1 MKKRK
6 IPLRKCVAC
15 NENKPKNELIR
26 IVKDKEGNIEV
37 DLTGKMNGRGA
48 YICPDDECF
57 IKAKQSKILEK
68 TLKTHISDEIYENI
82 KKAITDSTEY

>member
-1 MKKRK
+1 
-6 IPLRKCVAC
+6 VAC

>member
-57 IKAKQSKILEK
+57 IKAKRSKILEK

-82 KKAITDSTEY
+82 KKTITDSTEY

>member
-1 MKKRK
+1 MK
-6 IPLRKCVAC
+6 I
-15 NENKPKNELIR
+15 NQKNELIR

-37 DLTGKMNGRGA
+37 DLTGKMNGRGGA

-68 TLKTHISDEIYENI
+68 NI
-82 KKAITDSTEY
+82 KNPYIR

>member
-1 MKKRK
+1 LKKRK

>member
-1 MKKRK
+1 M
-6 IPLRKCVAC
+6 AC